1 MSFFTKKIDQKK
13 RHENISFFT
22 PQNYHPKYD
31 EKRQQK
37 NCLFLTTNYTRKW
50 NKNPLAKLYRIF
62 SGKMNH
68 KNGLKKNRRFR
79 GFLRLKKNEWLFL
92 FGILFMKIGLIF
104 FRLFIINL
112 LLKMIIPLIFADYFV
127 KKWVIYYEVG
137 KKKLQFR

>member
-37 NCLFLTTNYTRKW
+37 NCLFLTTNYTL
-50 NKNPLAKLYRIF
+50 NYTEYSPE
-62 SGKMNH
+62 KMNH

-92 FGILFMKIGLIF
+92 FGVLFMKIGVIF

-112 LLKMIIPLIFADYFV
+112 LLKMIIPLIFADYFL

-137 KKKLQFR
+137 KKKLQLR